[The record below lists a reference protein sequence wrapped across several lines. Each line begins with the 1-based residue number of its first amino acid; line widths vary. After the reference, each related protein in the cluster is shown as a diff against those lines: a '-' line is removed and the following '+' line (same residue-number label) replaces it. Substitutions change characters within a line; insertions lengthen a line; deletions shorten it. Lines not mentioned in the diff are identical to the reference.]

1 MNNWIVPM
9 TFIPRSLLAAA
20 LVVCAGPS
28 ALAHDVKT
36 PPNGKVRASFDILEA
51 RAEAEGNKVTF
62 IMTTRG
68 QAGAEKPKKTGKFAG
83 SAVYAYVWPTK
94 VDPEA
99 VGFEKGAGILAAA
112 VTAHPDFNDEP
123 LFENNGANWHFHW
136 VVLTKDPACGPAGL
150 KVRDIEAGSKPKL
163 PKTWPGA
170 PILIDSPG
178 YKPRFASNTVRV
190 TVPFESAEVAASVQ
204 FDGVTSALK
213 VNGNLHAPL
222 LCVSDVFKIASGDL
236 SLPGKAAPA
245 KKADDA
251 KGDKK

>member
-136 VVLTKDPACGPAGL
+136 VV
-150 KVRDIEAGSKPKL
+150 
-163 PKTWPGA
+163 WPGA